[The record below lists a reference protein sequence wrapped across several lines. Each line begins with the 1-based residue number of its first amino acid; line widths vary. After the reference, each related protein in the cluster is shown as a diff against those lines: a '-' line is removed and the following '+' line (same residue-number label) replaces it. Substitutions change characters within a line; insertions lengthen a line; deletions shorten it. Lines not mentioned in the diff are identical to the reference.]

1 MTCRS
6 SGGPHRDDLEGIVM
20 AEGESRRGDRWLF
33 EPAEAAATVVRGTAH
48 ELCLVA
54 GQRADAGDTNL
65 TAEGPDADAVLEL
78 VRTYA

>member
-1 MTCRS
+1 VAF
-6 SGGPHRDDLEGIVM
+6 DLT
-20 AEGESRRGDRWLF
+20 SPRGDRWLF
-33 EPAEAAATVVRGTAH
+33 EPTEAAATVVRGTAH

-65 TAEGPDADAVLEL
+65 TAEGPDVDAVLEL